1 MTRLEFLDENTGFD
15 RVIESYAT
23 REFTEF
29 IVSCGGDVVTYRVYG
44 PERGKE
50 EDFTICCK

>member
-1 MTRLEFLDENTGFD
+1 MTRFEFLDENTGLD

-29 IVSCGGDVVTYRVYG
+29 IISCGGDVVTYRVYG

-50 EDFTICCK
+50 EDFTIYCK